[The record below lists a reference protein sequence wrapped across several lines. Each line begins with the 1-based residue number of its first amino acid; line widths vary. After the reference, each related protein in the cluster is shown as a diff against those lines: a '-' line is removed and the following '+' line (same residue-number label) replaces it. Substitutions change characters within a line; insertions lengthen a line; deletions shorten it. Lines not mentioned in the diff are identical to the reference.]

1 MDDLENCIISKPDR
15 PIDRYYAK
23 AQCTQK
29 RVEYERNRS
38 KPSKLTLKL

>member
-1 MDDLENCIISKPDR
+1 MEWTTLKTVLYQK

-38 KPSKLTLKL
+38 KPIKFTLKL